1 MSILVPLAEGFE
13 EIEAITVI
21 DVLRRGGID
30 VCSVAIGKSL
40 NVLGSRGITV
50 TADKIWDDIDWKSF
64 DGIVL
69 PGGGDGTKNLAGDPR
84 IAEAVRVFDKAGKLV
99 AAICAAPMVLGFAGI
114 LKGRKAT
121 CYPSCEGPL
130 GNAYVTDQKVV
141 EDGNLITSQGP
152 GTAMDFALA
161 LVRKLAGEQTA
172 KAVCNGLRPNW

>member
-13 EIEAITVI
+13 EIEAVTVI

-30 VCSVAIGKSL
+30 VCPVSISKSA

-50 TADKIWDDIDWKSF
+50 TADRIWDDIDWKSF

-69 PGGGDGTKNLAGDPR
+69 PGGGEGTKNLAADPR
-84 IAEAVRVFDKAGKLV
+84 IAEVVRAFDKTGKLV

-114 LKGRKAT
+114 LRGRKAT

-130 GNAYVTDQKVV
+130 GDAYVSDRKVV
-141 EDGNLITSQGP
+141 EDGNLITGQGP

-172 KAVCNGLRPNW
+172 KSVCNGLRPNR